1 MAGRLLK
8 RTAGIALVLMAGSA
22 LSGCG
27 GGSLLGSSSSSS
39 SSPSSGS
46 SFTSRFSQLFGSNS
60 QEASTTST
68 PSTQATENSN
78 DLTCPSVA
86 IRYGASTLA
95 VGLPGKQAS
104 GTDLRYQGSITRTA
118 RDCNLSNGQVTAR
131 IGIVGRII
139 VGPAGAPSTVEVPMR
154 IAVVQDG
161 APEKVIT
168 TKAIRTTV
176 TLAPD
181 EQNAEF
187 SLVAED
193 LTYPA
198 PTAAA
203 NDKYIF
209 YVGFDPA
216 GLKPEAPARGR
227 KKK

>member
-8 RTAGIALVLMAGSA
+8 RAAGIALVMMASSA

-27 GGSLLGSSSSSS
+27 GGSLLGSSSNPGSSS
-39 SSPSSGS
+39 SSGS
-46 SFTSRFSQLFGSNS
+46 SLTSRFSQLFGSSS
-60 QEASTTST
+60 QEATTTST

-86 IRYGASTLA
+86 IRYGASTLS
-95 VGLPGKQAS
+95 VGLPGKPAS

-118 RDCNLSNGQVTAR
+118 RDCTLSNGQVTAR
-131 IGIVGRII
+131 IGILGRVI
-139 VGPAGAPSTVEVPMR
+139 VGPAGAPPTVDVPMR
-154 IAVVQDG
+154 VAVVQDG
-161 APEKVIT
+161 APEKVIA

-176 TLAPD
+176 AIPPD

-193 LTYPA
+193 ITYPA